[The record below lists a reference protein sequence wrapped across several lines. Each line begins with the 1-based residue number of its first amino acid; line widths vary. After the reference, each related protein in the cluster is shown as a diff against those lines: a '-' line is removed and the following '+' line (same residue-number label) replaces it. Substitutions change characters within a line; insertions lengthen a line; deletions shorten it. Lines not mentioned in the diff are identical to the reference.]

1 MRQNWIATDPGKY
14 PSFGR
19 DFKGFVLYRNSPGE
33 LVINV
38 HSRCIKELINYSL
51 TRSSRADDFVH
62 GQQNRHLG
70 RAL

>member
-33 LVINV
+33 LVQV
-38 HSRCIKELINYSL
+38 ELYNYYPWDKYYK
-51 TRSSRADDFVH
+51 TDFAVA
-62 GQQNRHLG
+62 QVP
-70 RAL
+70 